1 MKKFSISF
9 VALML
14 IAAMMIPL
22 LTACNGNG
30 ETSTDESVDSSFDV
44 SYSGE
49 RIPVENPELATV
61 ISKGKSY
68 TVNYPAGDKYPDDHA
83 AELTD
88 GVLAPAKGLEYTN
101 SNYAGYNAKNELRV
115 TIDLGERHDKIY
127 KVVMGYL
134 CSTEAG
140 IAPPQSVDVY
150 VSSDG
155 RKYEPVGTM
164 SLPEFEADVRQEG
177 VFECDFYL
185 KARYIRLIAKKQN
198 STLF

>member
-22 LTACNGNG
+22 LTACDGNG

-83 AELTD
+83 A
-88 GVLAPAKGLEYTN
+88 
-101 SNYAGYNAKNELRV
+101 
-115 TIDLGERHDKIY
+115 
-127 KVVMGYL
+127 
-134 CSTEAG
+134 
-140 IAPPQSVDVY
+140 
-150 VSSDG
+150 
-155 RKYEPVGTM
+155 
-164 SLPEFEADVRQEG
+164 
-177 VFECDFYL
+177 
-185 KARYIRLIAKKQN
+185 
-198 STLF
+198 